1 MRKILSVLFVL
12 LLGVMVVQPAVAAA
26 PAGQLP
32 GVMVADAVKITATV
46 EAIDYA
52 KRTVTLKGPEGNT
65 VTLKVGEA
73 ARNFDQVKVGDQVVA
88 QYFDSVALYVKKP
101 GGQPSAGEATMV
113 KMAPRGA
120 KPEGVV
126 VNTTELTATV
136 EAIDYAKRTVTL
148 KGPEG
153 NTVTLKVDKSAKD
166 FKNVK
171 KGDQV
176 VARFTEAVAISVQKP
191 W

>member
-12 LLGVMVVQPAVAAA
+12 VFGVTVVQLAIAAA
-26 PAGQLP
+26 PGGQLP
-32 GVMVADAVKITATV
+32 GAMVADTVKITATV

-52 KRTVTLKGPEGNT
+52 KRTVTLKGPAGNT

-73 ARNFDQVKVGDQVVA
+73 AKNFDQVKVGDQVVA
-88 QYFDSVALYVKKP
+88 QYFESVALYVKKP

-113 KMAPRGA
+113 QMAPRGA

-153 NTVTLKVDKSAKD
+153 NTITLKVDKSAKNL
-166 FKNVK
+166 KNVK

-176 VARFTEAVAISVQKP
+176 VARYTEAVAISVQKP
-191 W
+191 

>member
-1 MRKILSVLFVL
+1 MKKILSALFVL
-12 LLGVMVVQPAVAAA
+12 VLGVTVVQPAFAAA
-26 PAGQLP
+26 PGGQLP
-32 GVMVADAVKITATV
+32 GAMVADTVKITATV

-88 QYFDSVALYVKKP
+88 QYFESVALDVKKP
-101 GGQPSAGEATMV
+101 SGQPSAGETTMV
-113 KMAPRGA
+113 QRAPRGA

-126 VNTTELTATV
+126 VHTTELTATV
-136 EAIDYAKRTVTL
+136 EAIDYTKRTVTL

-171 KGDQV
+171 KGD
-176 VARFTEAVAISVQKP
+176 
-191 W
+191 

>member
-1 MRKILSVLFVL
+1 MRNILFVLFVL
-12 LLGVMVVQPAVAAA
+12 VLGVIVVQPAVAGG
-26 PAGQLP
+26 PGGQLP
-32 GVMVADAVKITATV
+32 GVIVADTVKITATV

-65 VTLKVGEA
+65 RTLKVGEA

-88 QYFDSVALYVKKP
+88 QYFESVALYVKKP
-101 GGQPSAGEATMV
+101 GGQPSAGETNV
-113 KMAPRGA
+113 VQMAPRGA

-153 NTVTLKVDKSAKD
+153 NSVTLKVDKSAKN

-176 VARFTEAVAISVQKP
+176 VARYTEAVAISVQKP
-191 W
+191 

>member
-1 MRKILSVLFVL
+1 MRKMLSVLFVL
-12 LLGVMVVQPAVAAA
+12 VLGVMVVQPAVAAA
-26 PAGQLP
+26 PGAQLP
-32 GVMVADAVKITATV
+32 GVMVADAVKVTATV
-46 EAIDYA
+46 QAIDYA
-52 KRTVTLKGPEGNT
+52 QRTVTLKGPEGNT

-88 QYFDSVALYVKKP
+88 EYFESVALYVKKP
-101 GGQPSAGEATMV
+101 GGQPGAGEATMV

-120 KPEGVV
+120 KPEGVM

-153 NTVTLKVDKSAKD
+153 NTVTLKVDQSAKN

-176 VARFTEAVAISVQKP
+176 VARITEAMAISVQKP
-191 W
+191 

>member
-1 MRKILSVLFVL
+1 
-12 LLGVMVVQPAVAAA
+12 
-26 PAGQLP
+26 
-32 GVMVADAVKITATV
+32 
-46 EAIDYA
+46 
-52 KRTVTLKGPEGNT
+52 
-65 VTLKVGEA
+65 
-73 ARNFDQVKVGDQVVA
+73 
-88 QYFDSVALYVKKP
+88 VAL
-101 GGQPSAGEATMV
+101 AD
-113 KMAPRGA
+113 GA

-153 NTVTLKVDKSAKD
+153 NTVTLKVDESAKD

-191 W
+191 

>member
-1 MRKILSVLFVL
+1 MKKLFVFVAVVIFAL
-12 LLGVMVVQPAVAAA
+12 SFAVTGVAQ
-26 PAGQLP
+26 Q
-32 GVMVADAVKITATV
+32 K
-46 EAIDYA
+46 
-52 KRTVTLKGPEGNT
+52 K
-65 VTLKVGEA
+65 GEA
-73 ARNFDQVKVGDQVVA
+73 ASAG
-88 QYFDSVALYVKKP
+88 KKP
-101 GGQPSAGEATMV
+101 SVYKE
-113 KMAPRGA
+113 K
-120 KPEGVV
+120 VV
-126 VNTTELTATV
+126 TGTATV

-191 W
+191 